1 MEILFGALGG
11 LGLFLFGM
19 KIMSDGLQ
27 KLSGPKLR
35 RILETFTTNRVVAV
49 ITGTVITSIIQS
61 SSATTVMTVGLVDAG
76 LMTLK
81 QAIGVV
87 LGANIGTTVTAQI
100 IALHLSDYALPAIGI
115 GMLLKL
121 VGKTEKIRYWGD
133 LLLGFGLVFYGLLV
147 MKQGMEPLRHMPW
160 VSRIFVNFSHT
171 PILGV
176 FVGTAIT
183 MLFQSSSATVGLV
196 MALASSGLINF
207 AGACSLVLGDNIG
220 TTITAEIAAIGTNVT
235 AKRTARAH
243 TMFNV
248 VGVSIILTIFPY
260 FVRFVDFVTPGDP
273 NQVIGVGLPCM
284 ARHIANFHTLFNVTN
299 NLIFLPLIN
308 VLVKIVT
315 FLVPGETQERKFRL
329 QSLEPNIL
337 GTVSVALEE
346 AKKEVNYMAEEVYTM
361 LDMVG
366 KPLIENQNAENA
378 LENIMEKEDL
388 VDDLQKEINT
398 FLTELSRSSVTDKES
413 KEIFSYI
420 YVVSNLERIGDHCE
434 SLGKLCKK
442 KKDYRL
448 VFSPKG
454 KAEISKIYLHT
465 RDYLDII
472 VKALKHTPED
482 LMERVKPYEV
492 RLNQMRIDMRI
503 HHMERL
509 KTATCNADAGL
520 IFVDMLTSFEKIG
533 DHAFNIAESLS
544 GVK

>member
-1 MEILFGALGG
+1 MEVLFGALGG

-27 KLSGPKLR
+27 RLSGPKLR

-76 LMTLK
+76 LMTLR

-100 IALHLSDYALPAIGI
+100 IAFHLSDYALPAIGI

-121 VGKTEKIRYWGD
+121 VGKTEKVRYWGD

-160 VSRIFVNFSHT
+160 VSRLFVNFSRT

-183 MLFQSSSATVGLV
+183 MLFQSSSVTVGLV
-196 MALASSGLINF
+196 MALAASGLIDF

-235 AKRTARAH
+235 AKRAARAH

-248 VGVSIILTIFPY
+248 VGVSIILIIFPF
-260 FVRFVDFVTPGDP
+260 FVRFVDLVTPGNP
-273 NQVIGVGLPCM
+273 NQMIGGTFPYM

-299 NLIFLPLIN
+299 NLLFLPLIN

-315 FLVPGETQERKFRL
+315 FLVPGEAEERKFRL
-329 QSLEPNIL
+329 QSLEPSIIE
-337 GTVSVALEE
+337 TVSVALEE
-346 AKKEVNYMAEEVYTM
+346 AKKEVNYMAGEVKAM

-366 KPLIENQNAENA
+366 KALTENQNAEHT
-378 LENIMEKEDL
+378 LEKISEKEDL

-398 FLTELSRSSVTDKES
+398 FLTELSRSPITDKES

-420 YVVSNLERIGDHCE
+420 YIASNLERIGDHCE

-442 KKDYRL
+442 KKDYNL
-448 VFSPKG
+448 IFSPKG
-454 KAEISKIYLHT
+454 TQEIGTIYFHT
-465 RDYLDII
+465 RDYLDVII
-472 VKALKHTPED
+472 KALETPPGD
-482 LMERVKPYEV
+482 LMERVRPYES

-503 HHMERL
+503 RHMERL